1 MTGEY
6 RNFAT
11 LYIHAS
17 FSEPPVYQSMHDAF
31 NRFLLRGGG
40 RQAMAYVGKT
50 AESAD
55 GEQQDVDEEM
65 RDKRIGG

>member
-1 MTGEY
+1 
-6 RNFAT
+6 
-11 LYIHAS
+11 
-17 FSEPPVYQSMHDAF
+17 
-31 NRFLLRGGG
+31 
-40 RQAMAYVGKT
+40 MAYVGKT

>member
-1 MTGEY
+1 
-6 RNFAT
+6 
-11 LYIHAS
+11 
-17 FSEPPVYQSMHDAF
+17 MHDAF